1 MTKQETYAFL
11 RARGVDFEAVE
22 HRAVFNMEECAALH
36 LPHPEADAKNLF
48 VRDDKKLNY
57 YLLTVRGE
65 KRVNLK
71 AFRRTYGTRSLG
83 FASPDELICYLGLM
97 PGSVSPLALLRDRA
111 RNVRF
116 FLDEDFLLPP
126 GRIGVHPNDNTA
138 TVFLQ
143 AADLLDLIRAHG
155 NPVTT
160 AKF

>member
-65 KRVNLK
+65 KRVDLK

-83 FASPDELICYLGLM
+83 FDPGLR
-97 PGSVSPLALLRDRA
+97 PGSVAPRALRRDRA